1 MGRPSKVR
9 TVNSS
14 GSDGLRLKE
23 PKTPKDASESRFGS
37 DTTEDWLKYYTEPAV
52 KYEMFNR
59 SNSRLKVNYSG
70 SNSGSRLV
78 TNGSMTSIKTD
89 SKSDSCVNSIL
100 DVRSSSIAA
109 AAAASDNESVGN
121 SSADEDKSNNLES
134 FELANSKTS
143 CCPIVNCFVL
153 HEEKE
158 LKPSELRSP
167 TSTPSDCPPCSR
179 TQVSNI
185 EGSQVKEGSQMMP
198 TTIRSLNGLLTSAG
212 KWKSS
217 NMTPRSLPLSR
228 ALSMSS
234 GGYCQLNSI
243 PPLPLKQAYSAIEDI
258 EQSSRFVT
266 SDSILTEVN
275 GISETTSGEFVSFS
289 CLLDEDKAKHDRR
302 SNITQ
307 VHEVF
312 QDATTSHS
320 NGDLPRTLNDSL
332 SDFSPVEA
340 SSPCARTL
348 ADFQVGIPSDL
359 PSASS
364 HCGPPCS
371 VGLLL
376 HTRIRQ
382 LDTGRM
388 ELENCHVPTAC
399 SIESM
404 PSFPS
409 ALADMDISLISP
421 NSTSSRSVVFSSST
435 NKWRQ
440 PSDRDSPYCTI
451 FALASSC
458 QLFNEASKNPFE
470 RDGSCDNE
478 RNVFESICS
487 EHQTRITQQ
496 YWIEPVLPDENIIFN
511 EKHKEIIKQILSAYE
526 RFVQTGT
533 NVNETLR
540 TELEVS

>member
-1 MGRPSKVR
+1 MCFVSAIQMGRPSKVR
-9 TVNSS
+9 TVNGS

-23 PKTPKDASESRFGS
+23 PKTPKDASESRFGGGA
-37 DTTEDWLKYYTEPAV
+37 TEDWLKYYTEPAF
-52 KYEMFNR
+52 KYEMFNK
-59 SNSRLKVNYSG
+59 SNSRLKADYSG

-78 TNGSMTSIKTD
+78 TNGSKASIKTD
-89 SKSDSCVNSIL
+89 SKSDSCVNIVV
-100 DVRSSSIAA
+100 DVRPASL
-109 AAAASDNESVGN
+109 AAASDNESGSN
-121 SSADEDKSNNLES
+121 SSADEDRSNNFES
-134 FELANSKTS
+134 FELSKSKTS
-143 CCPIVNCFVL
+143 YCSEVHCFVP

-167 TSTPSDCPPCSR
+167 TSTPSDCPPCGR
-179 TQVSNI
+179 AQVST
-185 EGSQVKEGSQMMP
+185 KEGSQLLP
-198 TTIRSLNGLLTSAG
+198 TAIGNLNGLFTSVG

-217 NMTPRSLPLSR
+217 NMTPRSLQLSR

-234 GGYCQLNSI
+234 GGYCQLNST
-243 PPLPLKQAYSAIEDI
+243 PPLPLKQAYSEMEDK
-258 EQSSRFVT
+258 EHSSRFVT
-266 SDSILTEVN
+266 SDTILTEFN
-275 GISETTSGEFVSFS
+275 GISEAASGEFGNFS
-289 CLLDEDKAKHDRR
+289 CLLDEDKTKHDRH
-302 SNITQ
+302 SNIAQ

-312 QDATTSHS
+312 RDATTSHS

-348 ADFQVGIPSDL
+348 SDFHLCIPSEL
-359 PSASS
+359 PSASP

-376 HTRIRQ
+376 HTRIHQ
-382 LDTGRM
+382 VDTCSM
-388 ELENCHVPTAC
+388 ELENCHVSTAC
-399 SIESM
+399 SLESM
-404 PSFPS
+404 PSFSS
-409 ALADMDISLISP
+409 ALADISLISP
-421 NSTSSRSVVFSSST
+421 NSTSSRSVVFPSST

-496 YWIEPVLPDENIIFN
+496 YWLEPVLPDENIIFN